1 MQPISVE
8 YLKKKFGKC
17 PELIQ
22 EIEQYVLSGYDVSP
36 KNPHGV
42 TIVDDY
48 NLATL
53 QQWRVDLWF
62 KQGVWKLEFGYYQ
75 SRNQKGPGYIQTDDL
90 EDVLFYMR
98 RWKTK
103 RPVYKD

>member
-1 MQPISVE
+1 MIDVE

-22 EIEQYVLSGYDVSP
+22 EIEQYALSGYCVSR
-36 KNPHGV
+36 KSPHGI
-42 TIVDDY
+42 TIIDSRD
-48 NLATL
+48 LPAL
-53 QQWRVDLWF
+53 EQWRVDIWY

-75 SRNQKGPGYIQTDDL
+75 SRGQKGPGYMQCHDL